1 MPATLLVPV
10 TAQLK
15 TDLNDLG
22 ILLSSF
28 DISTSNDL
36 EHFQTLV
43 GVLESSVKSVFKATS
58 DSWLT
63 ADISRGARFNMGP
76 DTTLAGV
83 IADSISYLRGPAATA
98 LSGVLSGATHVL
110 CDQVWSRLQA
120 LFQAALDAIARVAAV
135 DLGSVHGQSA
145 VKLIDAATLLAQASH
160 V

>member
-15 TDLNDLG
+15 NDLNDLG
-22 ILLSSF
+22 ILLSTF
-28 DISTSNDL
+28 DIGTANDQT
-36 EHFQTLV
+36 HFQTLV

-63 ADISRGARFNMGP
+63 ADISHGARFNMAP
-76 DTTLAGV
+76 DTTLAAV

-98 LSGVLSGATHVL
+98 LGGVLSDSTHVL
-110 CDQVWSRLQA
+110 CDQVWAQLQA
-120 LFQAALDAIARVAAV
+120 LFQAALDAIARIAAV
-135 DLGSVHGQSA
+135 DLGAVHGQSA

-160 V
+160 I